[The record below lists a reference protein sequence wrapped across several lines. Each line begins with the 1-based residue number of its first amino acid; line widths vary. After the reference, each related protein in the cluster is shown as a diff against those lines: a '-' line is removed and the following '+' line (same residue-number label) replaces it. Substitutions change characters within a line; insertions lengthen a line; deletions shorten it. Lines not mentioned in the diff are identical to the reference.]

1 MQAVSNAMYM
11 LFAIEILA
19 LPILFIVW
27 IICKVQKKP
36 KMKWIKWFWISFGVF
51 LLAAVLTNPSTW
63 CKHEYELTES
73 KAASCTEDGYEKYHC
88 DLCGGDKKET
98 LKKLGH
104 SMEDVRRVEPTDDKD
119 GEYVQRCTRCGYEK
133 IEVLPMLKKTTESK
147 TEEKQEK
154 ARKAF
159 EKSVEETEPKETKS
173 TTAPTY
179 SKNVESFAKKYKLPV
194 ETVQSLKDAMEQTD
208 FPVAFDDL
216 NGLEYT
222 DDWAAGERY
231 RVWHY
236 DTKEDKYYTLLVYVS
251 HGRVESL
258 YDITD
263 GRVLIYT
270 APSIPPETIDT
281 DGGAI
286 QLLDGLLGKYGKEVL
301 VGGETYIW
309 YMVPAGTYMVEN
321 QLKFA
326 TVFVVADGNS
336 EDVRQTVQFS
346 EAGQTGEITVEEGT
360 HIELSMRTE
369 VLFTLVGE

>member
-11 LFAIEILA
+11 FLAIEILA
-19 LPILFIVW
+19 FPILFIVW
-27 IICKVQKKP
+27 IIRKVQKKP

-63 CKHEYELTES
+63 CKHEYEITES

-154 ARKAF
+154 TRKAF

-173 TTAPTY
+173 TTALTY
-179 SKNVESFAKKYKLPV
+179 SKNVENFATKYKLPV

-222 DDWAAGERY
+222 DDWAAWERY

-321 QLKFA
+321 QLKYA

-369 VLFTLVGE
+369 VLLTLVGE

>member
-251 HGRVESL
+251 HG
-258 YDITD
+258 
-263 GRVLIYT
+263 
-270 APSIPPETIDT
+270 
-281 DGGAI
+281 
-286 QLLDGLLGKYGKEVL
+286 
-301 VGGETYIW
+301 
-309 YMVPAGTYMVEN
+309 
-321 QLKFA
+321 
-326 TVFVVADGNS
+326 
-336 EDVRQTVQFS
+336 
-346 EAGQTGEITVEEGT
+346 
-360 HIELSMRTE
+360 
-369 VLFTLVGE
+369 

>member
-11 LFAIEILA
+11 FLAIEILA
-19 LPILFIVW
+19 FPILFIVW
-27 IICKVQKKP
+27 IIRKVQKKP
-36 KMKWIKWFWISFGVF
+36 KMKWIKWFWISFGAF
-51 LLAAVLTNPSTW
+51 LLVAVLTNPSTW

-73 KAASCTEDGYEKYHC
+73 KAASCTESGYETYHC

-104 SMEDVRRVEPTDDKD
+104 SMEDIRRVEPTNDKD

-154 ARKAF
+154 VGKAF
-159 EKSVEETEPKETKS
+159 EKSVEKTEPEETKS
-173 TTAPTY
+173 TTEPTY

-194 ETVQSLKDAMEQTD
+194 ETAQSLKDAMEQTD

-236 DTKEDKYYTLLVYVS
+236 DTKEAQYYTLLVYVS
-251 HGRVESL
+251 RNRVESL

-270 APSIPPETIDT
+270 SPSISPEMIDT
-281 DGGAI
+281 DGVTI
-286 QLLDGLLGKYGKEVL
+286 QLLDGALGEYGKEVL

-309 YMVPAGTYMVEN
+309 YVVPAGTYMVEN
-321 QLKFA
+321 QLKFV
-326 TVFVVADGNS
+326 TVFVVADNNS

-360 HIELSMRTE
+360 HIELSMRAE
-369 VLFTLVGE
+369 VLLTLIGG

>member
-11 LFAIEILA
+11 FLAIEILA
-19 LPILFIVW
+19 FPILFIVW
-27 IICKVQKKP
+27 IIRKVQKKP

-154 ARKAF
+154 TRKAF

-173 TTAPTY
+173 TTALTY
-179 SKNVESFAKKYKLPV
+179 SKNVENFATKYKLPV

-236 DTKEDKYYTLLVYVS
+236 DTKRTNII
-251 HGRVESL
+251 RC
-258 YDITD
+258 
-263 GRVLIYT
+263 
-270 APSIPPETIDT
+270 
-281 DGGAI
+281 
-286 QLLDGLLGKYGKEVL
+286 
-301 VGGETYIW
+301 
-309 YMVPAGTYMVEN
+309 
-321 QLKFA
+321 
-326 TVFVVADGNS
+326 
-336 EDVRQTVQFS
+336 
-346 EAGQTGEITVEEGT
+346 
-360 HIELSMRTE
+360 LSM
-369 VLFTLVGE
+369 

>member
-1 MQAVSNAMYM
+1 M
-11 LFAIEILA
+11 
-19 LPILFIVW
+19 
-27 IICKVQKKP
+27 
-36 KMKWIKWFWISFGVF
+36 
-51 LLAAVLTNPSTW
+51 
-63 CKHEYELTES
+63 
-73 KAASCTEDGYEKYHC
+73 
-88 DLCGGDKKET
+88 
-98 LKKLGH
+98 
-104 SMEDVRRVEPTDDKD
+104 
-119 GEYVQRCTRCGYEK
+119 
-133 IEVLPMLKKTTESK
+133 
-147 TEEKQEK
+147 
-154 ARKAF
+154 
-159 EKSVEETEPKETKS
+159 
-173 TTAPTY
+173 
-179 SKNVESFAKKYKLPV
+179 
-194 ETVQSLKDAMEQTD
+194 
-208 FPVAFDDL
+208 
-216 NGLEYT
+216 
-222 DDWAAGERY
+222 
-231 RVWHY
+231 
-236 DTKEDKYYTLLVYVS
+236 LVYVS

-321 QLKFA
+321 QLKYA

-369 VLFTLVGE
+369 VLLTLVGE

>member
-11 LFAIEILA
+11 FLAIEILA
-19 LPILFIVW
+19 FPILFIVW
-27 IICKVQKKP
+27 IIRKVQKKP
-36 KMKWIKWFWISFGVF
+36 KMKWIKWFWISFGAF
-51 LLAAVLTNPSTW
+51 LLVAVLTNPSTW
-63 CKHEYELTES
+63 CKHEYDLTES
-73 KAASCTEDGYEKYHC
+73 KAASCTESGYETYHC

-104 SMEDVRRVEPTDDKD
+104 SMEDIRRVEPTNDKD

-173 TTAPTY
+173 TTEPTY

-194 ETVQSLKDAMEQTD
+194 ETAQSLKDAMEQTD

-216 NGLEYT
+216 NGLDYT
-222 DDWAAGERY
+222 DDWVAGERY

-236 DTKEDKYYTLLVYVS
+236 DTKEAKYYTLLVYVS
-251 HGRVESL
+251 RNRVESL

-270 APSIPPETIDT
+270 SPSISPEMIDT
-281 DGGAI
+281 DGVTI
-286 QLLDGLLGKYGKEVL
+286 QLLDGALGEYGKEVL

-309 YMVPAGTYMVEN
+309 YVVPAGTYMVEN

-326 TVFVVADGNS
+326 TVFVVADNNS

-369 VLFTLVGE
+369 VLLTLIGE